1 MITTRVALDGA
12 IGADQW
18 ITADDVPDPSPLPRI
33 PGVGIL
39 VRPVPVRRKSS
50 GGILIPDSIR
60 SDMEYLS
67 TVGRVLALGE
77 LAFKDEDIYR
87 TGPWVKPGDYVVYTK
102 YAGSKLWWKG
112 VQLLIIKAGS
122 IELVVDKP
130 EDLDSNFRS

>member
-1 MITTRVALDGA
+1 MLTTKTTLDGA

-18 ITADDVPDPSPLPRI
+18 ITDASVPDPSPLPRI

-39 VRPVPVRRKSS
+39 VRPVPVRRKSA
-50 GGILIPDSIR
+50 GGILIPESVR
-60 SDMEYLS
+60 SDLEYLS
-67 TVGRVLALGE
+67 TVGKVLALGE

-112 VQLLIIKAGS
+112 VQLLIIKAGA

-130 EDLDSNFRS
+130 EDIDSNFRS

>member
-1 MITTRVALDGA
+1 MITTREALDAA
-12 IGADQW
+12 ISNDQW
-18 ITADDVPDPSPLPRI
+18 ITAEDVPDPSPLPRI

-39 VRPVPVRRKSS
+39 VRPVPVRRKSA
-50 GGILIPDSIR
+50 GGILIPESVR
-60 SDMEYLS
+60 SDLEYLS
-67 TVGRVLALGE
+67 TVGKVLALGE

-112 VQLLIIKAGS
+112 VQLLIIKAGA

-130 EDLDSNFRS
+130 ADIDSNFRS